1 MLFEPFEVITEN
13 LRYFIEEVYNKR
25 RLHSARL
32 VRPQQPRINIFGR
45 LAINS
50 LLYVQGAHSN
60 KGQYSIP
67 FNKSHSWDQLL
78 TVGEGDCFAAAPLER
93 PAEIPSVGECADSDE
108 AAPLFRDDCAPGF
121 RDDLAPC

>member
-1 MLFEPFEVITEN
+1 MQAIASTDIRLLFEPLEVITED
-13 LRYFIEEVYNKR
+13 LFDFIEEVYNKR

-32 VRPQQPRINIFGR
+32 LRPQKPRINIFGR

-67 FNKSHSWDQLL
+67 FNKSPFLGSAFNRW
-78 TVGEGDCFAAAPLER
+78 GGR
-93 PAEIPSVGECADSDE
+93 
-108 AAPLFRDDCAPGF
+108 LFRCCATGKTG
-121 RDDLAPC
+121 

>member
-13 LRYFIEEVYNKR
+13 LLDFIEEVYNKR

-32 VRPQQPRINIFGR
+32 LRPQKPRINIFGR

-67 FNKSHSWDQLL
+67 FNKSHSWDQRFNRW
-78 TVGEGDCFAAAPLER
+78 GGR
-93 PAEIPSVGECADSDE
+93 
-108 AAPLFRDDCAPGF
+108 LFRCCATGKTG
-121 RDDLAPC
+121 

>member
-1 MLFEPFEVITEN
+1 MQAIASTDIRLLFEPLEVITED
-13 LRYFIEEVYNKR
+13 LLDFIEEVYNKR

-32 VRPQQPRINIFGR
+32 LRPQKPRINIFGR

-67 FNKSHSWDQLL
+67 FNPIPGISVL
-78 TVGEGDCFAAAPLER
+78 TVGEEDCFAAATLER
-93 PAEIPSVGECADSDE
+93 PAEIPSFGECAR
-108 AAPLFRDDCAPGF
+108 PTIGGRQRGRL
-121 RDDLAPC
+121 